1 MSLAEAHLNLARS
14 LPIRLQ
20 KFFCLN
26 PPRLINGALA
36 APGTSSQ
43 QSTTAT
49 LAAPNPSYTNPFSPH
64 KNTKTGRW
72 HPPVYSLRR
81 QAELVKLAKEHGVD
95 DLLPATPKSTEER
108 ELRRI
113 EHGLRVK
120 GTGAG
125 QKVKGHEW
133 ERTLKGK
140 LQRRRTAMLEMPAM
154 IQQWKQRGHGR
165 GWTKWRKLAW
175 CETCCQ
181 KCSVTDW

>member
-1 MSLAEAHLNLARS
+1 MSLAEAHLNLART

-26 PPRLINGALA
+26 PPRLISGALA
-36 APGTSSQ
+36 APGTSAQ
-43 QSTTAT
+43 PQSTTQTT
-49 LAAPNPSYTNPFSPH
+49 LAPPKSRYVNPFAPH

-72 HPPVYSLRR
+72 HPPLYSLRR
-81 QAELVKLAKEHGVD
+81 QAELVKMAKEHGVD
-95 DLLPATPKSTEER
+95 DLLPASPKSTEDR

-140 LQRRRTAMLEMPAM
+140 LQRRRTAMLEMPAL

-165 GWTKWRKLAW
+165 GWTKWRKF
-175 CETCCQ
+175 
-181 KCSVTDW
+181 